1 MNWRSECTKT
11 YRCEKVE
18 VRHPNNGFSI
28 HIQLYHPNG
37 NFFTIARHKQ
47 LRTISL
53 FFPVQQKDK
62 QKRTKKRTK
71 KTDKRTKN
79 ERDILTR
86 QTIPKTFSP
95 GIVSLKKMSVRPFFL
110 SVLSVFCPKV
120 RLFYL
125 TKQCIDPNIY
135 MLKVEV
141 KGCRFLPWLQVCC
154 DLSVFYLCCYQS
166 IVFCVVAN
174 VLPDI
179 LVNSTLSYDIFHI
192 LDRSMLRH

>member
-28 HIQLYHPNG
+28 HIQLYHHFEEIG

-47 LRTISL
+47 LRTISF

-95 GIVSLKKMSVRPFFL
+95 GIVSLKKNVRP
-110 SVLSVFCPKV
+110 SVFFCPFCPFFV
-120 RLFYL
+120 RKSGCFTL
-125 TKQCIDPNIY
+125 PNNA
-135 MLKVEV
+135 
-141 KGCRFLPWLQVCC
+141 
-154 DLSVFYLCCYQS
+154 S
-166 IVFCVVAN
+166 IPTYIC
-174 VLPDI
+174 
-179 LVNSTLSYDIFHI
+179 
-192 LDRSMLRH
+192 